1 MSKKYEQLSKE
12 ILDSI
17 GGTENIS
24 SMTHC
29 QTRLRLV
36 LKNNEIVDNDEVKKI
51 NGVVNVI
58 ESGGQFQVVIGTHVE
73 EVYEEIDKL
82 SDLSDEDESALNEGD
97 KQQSFIGKFID
108 FISSTIAPVVPAIAG
123 AGMIKAFLALLLL
136 FNLISRESQTYFIVN
151 FMADAV
157 FYFLPFF
164 LASTAAQK
172 LKASPFLAMFLA
184 GILLHPNLSQL
195 VSQGDPVAI
204 FGVPMR
210 LVNYSSSVIPIL
222 MIVFLQSYVERF
234 LKKII
239 PDAIKIIF
247 VPMLTVL
254 FVGTIGLTILGPIG
268 GYVGDY
274 IAMGFE
280 FLASYGNWAVVFMV
294 ATFWPLMV
302 MFGIHYSLG
311 PISTM
316 QLATTGLENIV
327 GPGAIISNISQGV
340 AAFVVGFRTRKTS
353 EKSVAIST
361 GVTALMGITEPAL
374 YGINL
379 PKRYPLIS
387 AMIGSACGGLY
398 AGFTNVYR
406 YATGASGIPAIP
418 LYIGEDIWH
427 LYNIL
432 IALVITIVVTA
443 ALTWVLSFKFENKD
457 ETADEVEKEILE
469 EVSEIKLGGE
479 VMFSPLKGKVVSL
492 SEVEDEAFSS
502 ETLGKGVAI
511 YPEDGIVVAPFEG
524 EISALFPTKH
534 AIGVVSNNGMEV
546 LIHVGMDTVALN
558 GEHFEAFVKKGDKVK
573 KGQKLVTFDIDAISK
588 AGYST
593 IVPVVVTNTNSY
605 SDISIKK
612 NDAIQF
618 EDELLVAEI

>member
-1 MSKKYEQLSKE
+1 MSKKYEKLSKD

-17 GGTENIS
+17 GGSENIS

-29 QTRLRLV
+29 QTRLRFV
-36 LKNNEIVDNDEVKKI
+36 LKNNEIVDNEKVKNI
-51 NGVVNVI
+51 DGVVNVI

-73 EVYEEIDKL
+73 EVYEELEKIADVG
-82 SDLSDEDESALNEGD
+82 DSAEANTSGT
-97 KQQSFIGKFID
+97 KQNFVGKFID
-108 FISSTIAPVVPAIAG
+108 FISSTIAPVVPPIAG

-136 FNLISRESQTYFIVN
+136 FNLISPESQTYYIVN

-184 GILLHPNLSQL
+184 GILLHPNLGQL
-195 VSQGDPVAI
+195 VAAGDPVAL
-204 FGVPMR
+204 FGIPMR
-210 LVNYSSSVIPIL
+210 LVSYSSSVIPIL

-254 FVGTIGLTILGPIG
+254 IVGTIGLTILGPIG

-327 GPGAIISNISQGV
+327 GPGAIISNISQGI
-340 AAFVVGFRTRKTS
+340 AAFVVGFRTKKTS

-443 ALTWVLSFKFENKD
+443 ALTWILSFKFEKN
-457 ETADEVEKEILE
+457 ETEVVEEVEKEILE
-469 EVSEIKLGGE
+469 EVSQGKVGSE
-479 VMFSPLKGKVVSL
+479 VLFSPLKGKLVSL
-492 SEVEDEAFSS
+492 SEVSDEAFSS
-502 ETLGKGVAI
+502 ESLGKGIAV
-511 YPEDGIVVAPFEG
+511 YPVDGVVVAPFDG

-534 AIGVVSNNGMEV
+534 AIGIVSENGMEV

-573 KGQKLVTFDIDAISK
+573 KGQKLVTFDIDEISK

-593 IVPVVVTNTNSY
+593 IVPVVVTNTNNY
-605 SDISIKK
+605 SDILI
-612 NDAIQF
+612 NEQDEIQF
-618 EDELLVAEI
+618 EDKLLVAER